1 MSGQFRRLSFDEIGL
16 HVLNDPVAHCGR
28 QEIDNRC
35 VNFRWRGERP
45 AFDPIACYNLCNLIG
60 KLFVNTSVGFGFQ
73 LRPFRDRIRMSSTR
87 AVAYRKPSGEVTY
100 LVDQFP
106 VRIGDIE
113 SLHQLQARPARR
125 RLIHPICF

>member
-1 MSGQFRRLSFDEIGL
+1 MLDNS
-16 HVLNDPVAHCGR
+16 VADFSR
-28 QEIDNRC
+28 QKIDNGRM
-35 VNFRWRGERP
+35 NLRWRGERP

-113 SLHQLQARPARR
+113 SLHQLQARPARG
-125 RLIHPICF
+125 RLIHPI

>member
-45 AFDPIACYNLCNLIG
+45 AFLSVARDNFYDLVGQLLLNPTMSLC
-60 KLFVNTSVGFGFQ
+60 F
-73 LRPFRDRIRMSSTR
+73 
-87 AVAYRKPSGEVTY
+87 
-100 LVDQFP
+100 
-106 VRIGDIE
+106 
-113 SLHQLQARPARR
+113 
-125 RLIHPICF
+125 